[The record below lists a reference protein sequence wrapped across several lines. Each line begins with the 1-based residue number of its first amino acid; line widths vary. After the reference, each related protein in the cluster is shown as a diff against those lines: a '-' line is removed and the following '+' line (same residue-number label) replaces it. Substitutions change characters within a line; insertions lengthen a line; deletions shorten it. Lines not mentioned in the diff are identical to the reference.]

1 MTIMPSDLLAS
12 PLIGRKAHK
21 GQPQQLLKWI
31 GNKQRY
37 AVEIISHW
45 PKSFSTYFEPFTGSA
60 AVLGALGPERAVA
73 GDIYAP
79 LIEIWHA
86 VQRSAIEVGEWYAE
100 RHALIERM
108 GKTEAYLSV
117 RDSFN
122 SRPNGPDFLFLSRAC
137 YGGVVRFRKKDGA
150 MSTPPGPHNPIS
162 PEKFTARAQSWHE
175 RLQGTEFI
183 RADYREVMARAGAGD
198 VVYCDPPYSDSQS
211 ILYGAQDFRLSD
223 LYSAIEACKKR
234 GAFVILSIDGTKK
247 SGSDNID
254 IAPPESL
261 FEREVFVNCGRSMLR
276 RFQMVG
282 QSLEQEEVTDR
293 LLLTW

>member
-1 MTIMPSDLLAS
+1 MTIMPSEVLLAS
-12 PLIGRKAHK
+12 PRSRKAK
-21 GQPQQLLKWI
+21 RSQPQQLLKWI

-37 AVEIISHW
+37 AVEIISHL
-45 PKSFSTYFEPFTGSA
+45 PESFGTYFEPFTGSA
-60 AVLGALGPERAVA
+60 AVLGALAPERAVA

-86 VQRSAIEVGEWYAE
+86 VQRSASEVGEWYAE
-100 RHALIERM
+100 RYALTARL
-108 GKTEAYLSV
+108 GKAEAYLAV

-122 SRPNGPDFLFLSRAC
+122 ARPNGPDFLFLSRAC
-137 YGGVVRFRKKDGA
+137 YGGVVRFRKRDGA
-150 MSTPPGPHNPIS
+150 MSTPVGPHSPIS
-162 PEKFTARAQSWHE
+162 PEKFTARASSWRD

-198 VVYCDPPYSDSQS
+198 VVYCDPPYSDSQA
-211 ILYGAQDFRLSD
+211 ILYGAQDFRLTD
-223 LYSAIEACKKR
+223 LYSAIEGCKRR

-247 SGSDNID
+247 SGTDQID
-254 IAPPESL
+254 VAPPENL

-282 QSLEQEEVTDR
+282 QSLEREEVTDR